1 MRTFYKNLGFQNIK
15 LKMFSSIFFVI
26 LKSNAQRIDFSFG
39 SVFGTLEN
47 QQEASFIQISEN
59 NQEKINVERFYGIPY
74 ALPPISENRWK
85 SPSLLDQTNFQQNF
99 RNFNS
104 TLTDKFRTPG
114 KVLITENLK
123 IFKSNEQK

>member
-1 MRTFYKNLGFQNIK
+1 MRTFIKNTGFQNIK
-15 LKMFSSIFFVI
+15 PKMFSIIIFII
-26 LKSNAQRIDFSFG
+26 LNSDAQRIDFSFG
-39 SVFGTLEN
+39 PVFGTLEN

-59 NQEKINVERFYGIPY
+59 NREKLNVERFYGIPY

-85 SPSLLDQTNFQQNF
+85 SPSLVNETNFQQNF

-114 KVLITENLK
+114 KVSITGKL
-123 IFKSNEQK
+123 